1 MHLIDVKSTSFVFT
15 QLIRYLTMQPKNFI
29 EIADFLR
36 IDSIKKDINSL
47 SPNDNAELFIPLV
60 GEFNAG
66 KTSLL
71 NALLESCQLPCSNIP
86 TTSTIFQIRFGNVE
100 PSAKLIRSTGEE
112 VEILDMQELSKN
124 ETYDNVAMVYINDT
138 STLVPSNIVLV
149 DSPGISSNFIE
160 HTRAIAD
167 FIPHAD
173 ALFVL
178 VDANTGGITQ
188 SLKDFLRVSKVV
200 EKPNYLIFTKAA
212 LLSPESVC
220 SIKKASIAQNQFNEV
235 ISVDACTGK
244 LDEFYGL
251 ISKVIEQKD
260 SIIENSKN
268 AKLDSIRLQLVEYL
282 KDYIQAL
289 DSEEIHAP
297 SSIEA
302 DLELLNE
309 NVKWV
314 LGETSKSTKATEKDI
329 IDEFSS
335 EISAKLDLI
344 VQKKRGD
351 YNLAAKNSIDDA
363 ARFVFNKYK
372 QNIQTRLKNLRRT
385 ISNWEDSDELVYLVN
400 EISKI
405 DISKISSPDLL
416 FDLDLNSIGHEHDG
430 TISKG
435 VKLLAAAGVAVAA
448 VYTGGAA
455 AGPVLANIDTIA
467 DVADTVSDIASI
479 QSNRDTVDKISRT
492 VTKAKGFF
500 EKATNEYNS
509 IEEENLRYGNQFG
522 SDRGIV
528 ETIVGN
534 VTESLSRPQRVR
546 AINEYVETVLIP
558 SFKRQIAQI
567 RETTLQSIETIML
580 DKANELVNNKKKL
593 LQSAKE
599 QWEERSTNKAKAQEY
614 LIELTA

>member
-1 MHLIDVKSTSFVFT
+1 MKQTKLYEASELLGLDSVK
-15 QLIRYLTMQPKNFI
+15 N
-29 EIADFLR
+29 
-36 IDSIKKDINSL
+36 DIYSL
-47 SPNDNAELFIPLV
+47 SSDDKTELYIPLV

-71 NALLESCQLPCSNIP
+71 NALLKSCQLPCSNIP
-86 TTSTIFQIRFGNVE
+86 TTSTIFQIRFGNVS
-100 PSAKLIRSTGEE
+100 PSAKLIKSTGEE

-124 ETYDNVAMVYINDT
+124 ETYDNVAMVYIYDT

-149 DSPGISSNFIE
+149 DSPGISSNFVE

-188 SLKDFLRVSKVV
+188 SLKEFLRVAQVV
-200 EKPNYLIFTKAA
+200 EKPSYLILTKEAS
-212 LLSPESVC
+212 LSSESVY

-244 LDEFYGL
+244 LDEFYDL

-260 SIIENSKN
+260 SIIENSKK

-282 KDYIQAL
+282 KDYIQVL
-289 DSEEIHAP
+289 DSEEIHTP

-314 LGETSKSTKATEKDI
+314 LGEISKSTKATEKDI

-344 VQKKRGD
+344 VQKKTGD
-351 YNLAAKNSIDDA
+351 YNLAAKNTIDDA

-385 ISNWEDSDELVYLVN
+385 ISNWEDSDELMYLVN

-405 DISKISSPDLL
+405 DISEISSPDLL

-448 VYTGGAA
+448 VYTGGAV

-528 ETIVGN
+528 ETIVGT

-599 QWEERSTNKAKAQEY
+599 QWEERSTKKAKAQEY
-614 LIELTA
+614 LNDLIA

>member
-1 MHLIDVKSTSFVFT
+1 MKQTKLYEASELLGLDSVK
-15 QLIRYLTMQPKNFI
+15 N
-29 EIADFLR
+29 
-36 IDSIKKDINSL
+36 DIYSL
-47 SPNDNAELFIPLV
+47 SSDDKTELYIPLV

-71 NALLESCQLPCSNIP
+71 NALLKSCQLPCSNIP

-100 PSAKLIRSTGEE
+100 PSAKIIRSTGEE
-112 VEILDMQELSKN
+112 VDILDMQELSKN

-212 LLSPESVC
+212 LLSLESVC
-220 SIKKASIAQNQFNEV
+220 SIKKVAIAQNQFNEV
-235 ISVDACTGK
+235 IAIDACTGK
-244 LDEFYGL
+244 LEEFLGL

-268 AKLDSIRLQLVEYL
+268 AKLDLIRQQLVEYL

-289 DSEEIHAP
+289 DSEEIHTP

-314 LGETSKSTKATEKDI
+314 LGEISKNVKATEKDI

-335 EISAKLDLI
+335 EISAKLDYI
-344 VQKKRGD
+344 VQNKTGD
-351 YNLAAKNSIDDA
+351 YNLTAKNTIDDA

-372 QNIQTRLKNLRRT
+372 QNIQTRLKNLRKT
-385 ISNWEDSDELVYLVN
+385 INNWEDSDDLGYLVN
-400 EISKI
+400 EISNI
-405 DISKISSPDLL
+405 DLSEISSLDLL

-528 ETIVGN
+528 ETIVGT
-534 VTESLSRPQRVR
+534 VTESLSRPKRVR

-558 SFKRQIAQI
+558 LFKRQIAQI
-567 RETTLQSIETIML
+567 RETTLQSIEAIML

-599 QWEERSTNKAKAQEY
+599 QWEERSTKKAKAQEY
-614 LIELTA
+614 LNELTV